1 MNLQPNLYQA
11 AVKGISDEHSTSKK
25 AMEVID
31 LARSLS
37 LRVHKKVNNINF
49 VLLFNSQSI
58 LGWADKLIT

>member
-1 MNLQPNLYQA
+1 
-11 AVKGISDEHSTSKK
+11 
-25 AMEVID
+25 MEVID

-37 LRVHKKVNNINF
+37 LRVYKKVNNINF